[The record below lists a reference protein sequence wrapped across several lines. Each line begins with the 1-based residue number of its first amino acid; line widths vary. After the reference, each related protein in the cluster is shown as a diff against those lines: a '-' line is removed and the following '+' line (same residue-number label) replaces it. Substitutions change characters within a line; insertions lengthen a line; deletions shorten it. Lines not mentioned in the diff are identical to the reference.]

1 MAVPLSP
8 SAAGRSD
15 GDEAST
21 EIVFGDNGD
30 SRGVGGALS
39 TGDIEHVLALSLMY
53 CQLFK
58 PPCVL
63 YSHL

>member
-8 SAAGRSD
+8 GTAGKSD
-15 GDEAST
+15 GGEAST

-39 TGDIEHVLALSLMY
+39 TGDTEHVLALSLM
-53 CQLFK
+53 
-58 PPCVL
+58 
-63 YSHL
+63 